1 MLQASPSST
10 PPIWLCAGANFR
22 NLSTRLGNSLAPA
35 LHSVVHVLRA
45 WRALCQSSDAG
56 CPTGHRVVLDRNYL
70 CVHGRSAGAQ
80 WFPRK
85 DRGGAR
91 TLRLATPSLCF
102 LAHLS
107 QTAPKHQIALI
118 RARWCDPP
126 SRTLHCLRVAFGFG
140 IANNAPC
147 IRWRA
152 PVSALAELSHAAT
165 PRSVVSGNSPRPAP
179 IPPPTHPAPTHHPT
193 TATLTRPPT
202 LTTPRCTRW

>member
-1 MLQASPSST
+1 MHGTTKSGTLLEMLQTSPSST

-35 LHSVVHVLRA
+35 LHSVVHAHRA

-91 TLRLATPSLCF
+91 TRRLATPSLCF

-140 IANNAPC
+140 IANNPMPLASGGGRLC
-147 IRWRA
+147 RRWR
-152 PVSALAELSHAAT
+152 
-165 PRSVVSGNSPRPAP
+165 NSR
-179 IPPPTHPAPTHHPT
+179 
-193 TATLTRPPT
+193 TRRRHV
-202 LTTPRCTRW
+202 L